1 MSQRQKQHGGR
12 SADDGAIP
20 QDERI
25 AAPAG
30 INVDPV
36 SAAEDAR
43 EISRLLDEEQ
53 GFDRA
58 TPRKAG

>member
-1 MSQRQKQHGGR
+1 MSEHHKQHGGR

-30 INVDPV
+30 INIDPV

-43 EISRLLDEEQ
+43 EISRLLDEEE
-53 GFDRA
+53 GYDRA
-58 TPRKAG
+58 TPRRMQ